1 MINAVKNFIRPCNIT
16 ELRSFLGIVGYYRKF
31 IYNFAI
37 ITSPLN
43 KLLRKNVSF
52 IWTEKQHVIFDK
64 LKKKIIIQSP
74 ILAFSRLQYKK
85 KIIIRAKTSKDGQEH
100 LVHFVCRTLEKAE
113 KIIITQ
119 T

>member
-43 KLLRKNVSF
+43 KPFKKECF
-52 IWTEKQHVIFDK
+52 IHLDRET
-64 LKKKIIIQSP
+64 
-74 ILAFSRLQYKK
+74 
-85 KIIIRAKTSKDGQEH
+85 TSY
-100 LVHFVCRTLEKAE
+100 LW
-113 KIIITQ
+113 
-119 T
+119 